1 MHEWPLGMFPLTWPV
16 CTKTNLFVEYSV
28 NGKTMKHRGRGST
41 FFVTHFSAEAYLPF
55 GSDVFQLPTCNHVVK
70 KTLKLSLAF
79 FSRELMTWGPLVD
92 NEQWE
97 RCFWFDSD
105 FLLEFCGKIT
115 LFEKSNFCPK
125 IQFWQNHQ
133 NSNIFTSF
141 SPKFFLTIFVV
152 KLKLSTAKKAQ
163 NRNILTSFS
172 PKNRQFSRKIK
183 VEFLDKKRRFLF
195 EFQS

>member
-28 NGKTMKHRGRGST
+28 NGKTMKHRA
-41 FFVTHFSAEAYLPF
+41 HFLSLRAQAYLPF
-55 GSDVFQLPTCNHVVK
+55 GSDVFQLPTSCSNHVVK

-105 FLLEFCGKIT
+105 FLLEFCGKLFQNRARGNRKT
-115 LFEKSNFCPK
+115 LKSHISLSNSLKTNF
-125 IQFWQNHQ
+125 
-133 NSNIFTSF
+133 
-141 SPKFFLTIFVV
+141 
-152 KLKLSTAKKAQ
+152 KLKSCLEYLNSGKY
-163 NRNILTSFS
+163 F
-172 PKNRQFSRKIK
+172 
-183 VEFLDKKRRFLF
+183 V
-195 EFQS
+195 

>member
-115 LFEKSNFCPK
+115 LFEKSKNEDFEQCENFENRARGNRK
-125 IQFWQNHQ
+125 TLKSLISALNSFFQN
-133 NSNIFTSF
+133 F
-141 SPKFFLTIFVV
+141 
-152 KLKLSTAKKAQ
+152 KLKSCSEYLISGKY
-163 NRNILTSFS
+163 F
-172 PKNRQFSRKIK
+172 
-183 VEFLDKKRRFLF
+183 V
-195 EFQS
+195 